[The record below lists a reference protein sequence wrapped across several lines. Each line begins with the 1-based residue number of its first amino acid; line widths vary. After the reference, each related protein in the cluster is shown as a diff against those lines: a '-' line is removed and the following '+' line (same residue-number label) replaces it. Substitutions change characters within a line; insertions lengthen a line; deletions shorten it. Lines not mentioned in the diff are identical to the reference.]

1 MEEQYRLGAAELKKV
16 RENLVAD
23 RIAEK
28 EIIGSAVGSMQET
41 ARELKKKVLYEFGS
55 LSKDELEL
63 LTDRQRQI
71 AELRQRY
78 TYGEIAEKIG
88 LSPSAVFQIFQQ
100 AVRKVRK
107 ARRQKKENIPPGLS
121 PQQEKI
127 YIFYQQGKKPA
138 EIARMIGS
146 DHRSVHTQLRRIAQK
161 VDKNVKNAKG

>member
-1 MEEQYRLGAAELKKV
+1 MEEQYRQGAAELKKV
-16 RENLVAD
+16 RENLAAD

-28 EIIGSAVGSMQET
+28 EIIGSAVGSMQEM
-41 ARELKKKVLYEFGS
+41 ARILAKKVLYEFGS
-55 LSKDELEL
+55 LSEDELGL

-71 AELRQRY
+71 AELRQIY
-78 TYGEIAEKIG
+78 SYAKVAEKTG
-88 LSPSAVFQIFQQ
+88 LSVSTVFHIYQE

-161 VDKNVKNAKG
+161 VDKNVKNTKG

>member
-55 LSKDELEL
+55 LSKDELGL